1 MKTEINVALKLQKAY
16 ILLKKSFYY
25 ENNSLLHI
33 KYQITKFEAKNNLL
47 DENSRSKFFSE
58 LANTLFN
65 ENFIKNLLNKISYKK
80 IIKKFDENEIENK
93 DKIKYNYIID
103 CPIELHLISLL
114 WILDS
119 GVELDKKIV
128 KNSYGYRLENDKN
141 KSIFK
146 KYIIQYYKW
155 LENGLEIAQDLVER
169 NEDIVLLK
177 MDLKRYYYNI
187 SEENLI
193 TQIKKL
199 NNNIED
205 NNLFNIILK
214 INKKYTEL
222 LKLALPQEEKEGF
235 GEYFLPIGL
244 YSSAVLANFYL
255 KEFDENILNCY
266 PDYYGRY
273 VDDIFIILR
282 ERNTPTSTDAEE
294 YLKNRFPE
302 VFNKEY
308 LSNLKLNFD
317 FKNNNKI
324 IMKTLSGNL
333 KKIKFKE
340 VKEKFLEKPSPFNFL
355 PNEKEIKK
363 LYEKI
368 ALSENKEIRE
378 QKFDVSIY
386 LSKILDI
393 FHSVQEKEFKTELE
407 KLINDI
413 IYFFNEENII
423 KYSIYFQ
430 KIFSILLL
438 NNNPSLFIN
447 LFSQLEKTLSEYSE
461 DIKEYFNLSLKFAL
475 SLNLSFVKKNEKYF
489 INSYFIKDYEEFQVF
504 IEEILNIVNSNMF
517 QGDKVV
523 FPLLNYIKF
532 NDDQTEINFL
542 SDNLFDL
549 KFFKE
554 NQLEL
559 DEEKLKL
566 SPRFIHFN
574 EIGIFLF
581 RKEIINILKEK
592 ETKEDIFNK
601 TTNYFKLNFLESKL
615 KNEQNKEIFKELFSY
630 YKINQNL
637 DFIKF
642 DTKVKR
648 SKFKIGI
655 VSFIVKE
662 KELLDNLDGNQNLT
676 LNKKERLIKILNEAK
691 ENSVDILVFSETSI
705 PIQWLKF
712 MSKFS
717 RENQMIIT
725 GGLDHIFLNDTK
737 KNVGNFLFT
746 IVPFDTQKYKT
757 SFIKFRLKNYYAPG
771 ERKQIIGRKFNIPIL
786 KEKKYDIFSWK
797 GLYFSNFNCFEL
809 ADIESRGLVKNYID
823 LLIASVFN
831 KDINYFTNIL
841 ESTCRDLYVY
851 IAQSNTSIYGDCKIL
866 QPSKKDLMTKAS
878 ISGGLNDN
886 LLIEEINIE
895 NLRNFQLLDYILQ
908 EENKYF
914 KLTPPNLDVEAVK
927 ARKENELNKYLIK
940 KYSKEKYLKI
950 EEKDK
955 ELLKYLI
962 DSLSENEL
970 NDILK
975 FKLTVEEKIKKEKEK
990 EEFDNLF
997 N

>member
-1 MKTEINVALKLQKAY
+1 MEKEIDLSLKLQEAY

-33 KYQITKFEAKNNLL
+33 KFQITKFEAENKLL
-47 DENSRSKFFSE
+47 DKQNREIFFYDLAENINNKVFI
-58 LANTLFN
+58 N
-65 ENFIKNLLNKISYKK
+65 ELLNKISYKK
-80 IIKKFDENEIENK
+80 IIKKYDDNEG
-93 DKIKYNYIID
+93 IKYNYIID
-103 CPIELHLISLL
+103 CPVELHLISIL
-114 WILDS
+114 WILES
-119 GVELDKKIV
+119 GVELDKEIV

-155 LENGLEIAQDLVER
+155 LENGLKIAQELVER
-169 NEDIVLLK
+169 NEDIILLK
-177 MDLKRYYYNI
+177 MDLKRFYYNI

-193 TQIKKL
+193 AQIKKI
-199 NNNIED
+199 NDNIEND
-205 NNLFNIILK
+205 NLFSIILE

-222 LKLALPQEEKEGF
+222 LNQSLPQEEKEGF

-255 KEFDENILNCY
+255 KEFDESIINCY

-282 ERNTPTSTDAEE
+282 ERNISTSTDTYE
-294 YLKNRFPE
+294 YLKKRFPK
-302 VFNKEY
+302 VFDKNY
-308 LSNLKLNFD
+308 LSNLKLDFN

-324 IMKTLSGNL
+324 IMKILSGNL

-355 PNEKEIKK
+355 PNEEEIKK

-393 FHSVQEKEFKTELE
+393 FHSVQGKEFKAEIE

-438 NNNPSLFIN
+438 NNNPSLFIS
-447 LFSQLEKTLSEYSE
+447 LFLQIEKTLDKYSK

-475 SLNLSFVKKNEKYF
+475 SLNPSFIEKNKKYF
-489 INSYFIKDYEEFQVF
+489 INNYFIKDNEEF
-504 IEEILNIVNSNMF
+504 EIFLKETLNIVNSNMF

-532 NDDQTEINFL
+532 NKELMKINFL
-542 SDNLFDL
+542 DNN
-549 KFFKE
+549 FFNLEILKE
-554 NQLEL
+554 NNLEL
-559 DEEKLKL
+559 DVEKLKL

-574 EIGIFLF
+574 EIGIFLL
-581 RKEIINILKEK
+581 RKEIIKILKEE

-601 TTNYFKLNFLESKL
+601 TTKYFKLNFLELKF
-615 KNEQNKEIFKELFSY
+615 KNEQNKKIFKKLFSY
-630 YKINQNL
+630 CKINQNL

-642 DTKVKR
+642 DTKVEK

-655 VSFIVKE
+655 ASFIVKE
-662 KELLDNLDGNQNLT
+662 KDLLDNLDGNQNLT
-676 LNKKERLIKILNEAK
+676 LDKKKRLIKILNEAK
-691 ENSVDILVFSETSI
+691 ENNTDILIFSETSI

-725 GGLDHIFLNDTK
+725 GGLDHIFLNDEK

-746 IVPFDTQKYKT
+746 IIPFDNQKYKT
-757 SFIKFRLKNYYAPG
+757 SFIKFRLKNYYAPR
-771 ERKQIIGRKFNIPIL
+771 ERKEIIGRKFNIPIL

-809 ADIESRGLVKNYID
+809 ADIESRGLVKNYVD

-841 ESTCRDLYVY
+841 ESTCRDLHVY

-878 ISGGLNDN
+878 ISGGISDN
-886 LLIEEINIE
+886 LLVEEIDIE
-895 NLRNFQLLDYILQ
+895 KLRNFQLLDYILQ

-914 KLTPPNLDVEAVK
+914 KLTPPNLDIEVVK
-927 ARKENELNKYLIK
+927 VRKENKLDKYLSK
-940 KYSKEKYLKI
+940 KYSKI
-950 EEKDK
+950 EE
-955 ELLKYLI
+955 
-962 DSLSENEL
+962 N
-970 NDILK
+970 
-975 FKLTVEEKIKKEKEK
+975 EK

>member
-1 MKTEINVALKLQKAY
+1 MLDKQNREIFFDDLAEY
-16 ILLKKSFYY
+16 I
-25 ENNSLLHI
+25 NNEVFI
-33 KYQITKFEAKNNLL
+33 
-47 DENSRSKFFSE
+47 
-58 LANTLFN
+58 N
-65 ENFIKNLLNKISYKK
+65 ELLNKISYKK
-80 IIKKFDENEIENK
+80 IIKKFDENTKE
-93 DKIKYNYIID
+93 IKYNYIID

-114 WILDS
+114 WILNS
-119 GVELDKKIV
+119 GKDIDKSIGKH
-128 KNSYGYRLENDKN
+128 SYGYRLEENID

-146 KYIIQYYKW
+146 KYIKQYHEW
-155 LENGLEIAQDLVER
+155 LENGLKIAEELVER
-169 NEDIVLLK
+169 DENIVLLK
-177 MDLKRYYYNI
+177 IDLKRFYYNI
-187 SEENLI
+187 NKEKLIEE
-193 TQIKKL
+193 
-199 NNNIED
+199 IEEINEKFKED
-205 NNLFNIILK
+205 ELFKIILK
-214 INKKYTEL
+214 INDRYTEL
-222 LKLALPQEEKEGF
+222 LKSNLPDEDKKNF

-244 YSSAVLANFYL
+244 YSSAILSNIYL
-255 KEFDENILNCY
+255 KEFDKNILDCY

-273 VDDIFIILR
+273 VDDIFIVIR
-282 ERNTPTSTDAEE
+282 ERNTLTPTDAEE

-355 PNEKEIKK
+355 PNKKEIKK

-378 QKFDVSIY
+378 QKLDVSIY

-393 FHSVQEKEFKTELE
+393 FHSVQGKEFEAEIE

-413 IYFFNEENII
+413 IYFFNNENII

-447 LFSQLEKTLSEYSE
+447 LFSQLEKTLNEYSE

-489 INSYFIKDYEEFQVF
+489 INSYFIKDHEEFQVF

-532 NDDQTEINFL
+532 NDDQTRINFL

-581 RKEIINILKEK
+581 RKEIINILKEE

-615 KNEQNKEIFKELFSY
+615 KNEQKKEIFKELFSY

-642 DTKVKR
+642 DTKVKK
-648 SKFKIGI
+648 SKFEIGI

-676 LNKKERLIKILNEAK
+676 LNKKKRLIKILNEAK

-725 GGLDHIFLNDTK
+725 GGLDHIFLNDEI

-746 IVPFDTQKYKT
+746 IIPFATKKYKT
-757 SFIKFRLKNYYAPG
+757 SFIKFRLKNFYAPA
-771 ERKQIIGRKFNIPIL
+771 EIKEITGRNFRIPQL

-823 LLIASVFN
+823 LLICSVFN
-831 KDINYFTNIL
+831 KDTHYFNNIL
-841 ESTCRDLYVY
+841 ESSCRDLHVY
-851 IAQSNTSIYGDCKIL
+851 IAQSNTSIYGECKIL
-866 QPSKKDLMTKAS
+866 QPSQKNMMVKAC
-878 ISGGLNDN
+878 ISGGISDN
-886 LLIEEINIE
+886 LLVEEINIE
-895 NLRNFQLLDYILQ
+895 TLRKFQSLNYILQ
-908 EENKYF
+908 EENHNF
-914 KLTPPNLDVEAVK
+914 KLTPPGLDPEAVK
-927 ARKENELNKYLIK
+927 ARKENKLNEYLIK
-940 KYSKEKYLKI
+940 KYPKEKYLKI

-955 ELLKYLI
+955 GLLKYLI

-975 FKLTVEEKIKKEKEK
+975 VKLTVEEKMKKEKEK
-990 EEFDNLF
+990 KEKEKKRI
-997 N
+997 

>member
-1 MKTEINVALKLQKAY
+1 MENEMDLSLKLQEAY

-25 ENNSLLHI
+25 ENNSLLYI
-33 KYQITKFEAKNNLL
+33 KFQIAKFEAENKLL
-47 DENSRSKFFSE
+47 DKQNREIFFDDLAENI
-58 LANTLFN
+58 NN
-65 ENFIKNLLNKISYKK
+65 EVFINELLNEISYKK
-80 IIKKFDENEIENK
+80 IIKKYD
-93 DKIKYNYIID
+93 DKEGIKYNYIID
-103 CPIELHLISLL
+103 CPIELHLISML
-114 WILDS
+114 WILEY
-119 GVELDKKIV
+119 GIELDRKIE

-155 LENGLEIAQDLVER
+155 LESGLEIAQDLVER

-177 MDLKRYYYNI
+177 MDLKRFYYNI
-187 SEENLI
+187 SERNLI

-199 NNNIED
+199 NNNIE
-205 NNLFNIILK
+205 NGNLFNIILK

-255 KEFDENILNCY
+255 KDFDEDILNYY

-282 ERNTPTSTDAEE
+282 ERNSSTSIEAKE
-294 YLKNRFPE
+294 YLEKRFPK
-302 VFNKEY
+302 VFDENY
-308 LSNLKLNFD
+308 LSNLKLDFD
-317 FKNNNKI
+317 FNNNNKI

-393 FHSVQEKEFKTELE
+393 FHSVQGKEFKTELE
-407 KLINDI
+407 KIINDI

-438 NNNPSLFIN
+438 NNDPSLFIS
-447 LFSQLEKTLSEYSE
+447 LFLQLEKTLSEYSE
-461 DIKEYFNLSLKFAL
+461 DVKEYFNLSLKFAL
-475 SLNLSFVKKNEKYF
+475 SLNPSFIEKNKKYF
-489 INSYFIKDYEEFQVF
+489 INNYFIKDKEKFEIF
-504 IEEILNIVNSNMF
+504 IKEILNIVNSNMF

-532 NDDQTEINFL
+532 NKELTKINFL
-542 SDNLFDL
+542 DNNFFSLEI
-549 KFFKE
+549 FKE
-554 NQLEL
+554 NNLEL

-574 EIGIFLF
+574 EIGIFLL
-581 RKEIINILKEK
+581 RKEIIKILKEE

-601 TTNYFKLNFLESKL
+601 TTEYFKLNFLELKF

-630 YKINQNL
+630 CKINQNL

-642 DTKVKR
+642 DTKVKK

-655 VSFIVKE
+655 ASFIVKE
-662 KELLDNLDGNQNLT
+662 KDLLDNLDGNQNLT
-676 LNKKERLIKILNEAK
+676 LDKKKRLIKILNEAK
-691 ENSVDILVFSETSI
+691 ENNTDILIFSETSI

-712 MSKFS
+712 ISKFS

-725 GGLDHIFLNDTK
+725 GGLDHIFLNDEK

-746 IVPFDTQKYKT
+746 IVPFDNQKYKT

-841 ESTCRDLYVY
+841 ESTCRDLHVY

-878 ISGGLNDN
+878 ISGGMSDN
-886 LLIEEINIE
+886 LLVEEIDIE
-895 NLRNFQLLDYILQ
+895 KLRNFQLLDYILQ

-914 KLTPPNLDVEAVK
+914 KLTPPNLDIEAVK
-927 ARKENELNKYLIK
+927 ARKENKLDKYLVK
-940 KYSKEKYLKI
+940 KYSKI
-950 EEKDK
+950 
-955 ELLKYLI
+955 
-962 DSLSENEL
+962 
-970 NDILK
+970 
-975 FKLTVEEKIKKEKEK
+975 
-990 EEFDNLF
+990 EEFDFEDLI
-997 N
+997 

>member
-1 MKTEINVALKLQKAY
+1 MENEMDLSLKLQEAY

-25 ENNSLLHI
+25 ENNSLLYI
-33 KYQITKFEAKNNLL
+33 KFQIAKFEAENKLL
-47 DENSRSKFFSE
+47 DKQNREIFFDDLAENI
-58 LANTLFN
+58 NN
-65 ENFIKNLLNKISYKK
+65 EVFINELLNKISYKK
-80 IIKKFDENEIENK
+80 IIKKYD
-93 DKIKYNYIID
+93 DKEGIKYNYIID
-103 CPIELHLISLL
+103 CPIELHLISML
-114 WILDS
+114 WILEY
-119 GVELDKKIV
+119 GIELDRKIE

-155 LENGLEIAQDLVER
+155 LENGLEIAQDLIER

-177 MDLKRYYYNI
+177 MDLKRFYYNI

-205 NNLFNIILK
+205 NNLFNIILE

-222 LKLALPQEEKEGF
+222 LKLSLSQEEKEGF
-235 GEYFLPIGL
+235 GKYFLPIGL
-244 YSSAVLANFYL
+244 YSSAILANFYL
-255 KEFDENILNCY
+255 KEFDENILNYY

-282 ERNTPTSTDAEE
+282 ERNIPTLIDAEK
-294 YLKNRFPE
+294 YLKKRFPK
-302 VFNKEY
+302 VFAEDY
-308 LSNLKLNFD
+308 LSNLKLDFD

-393 FHSVQEKEFKTELE
+393 FHSVQGKEFKTELE

-413 IYFFNEENII
+413 IYFFNEENIL

-438 NNNPSLFIN
+438 NNDLSLFIT

-461 DIKEYFNLSLKFAL
+461 DVKEYFNLSLKFAL
-475 SLNLSFVKKNEKYF
+475 SLNPSFIEKNKKYF
-489 INSYFIKDYEEFQVF
+489 INSYFIKNKEEF
-504 IEEILNIVNSNMF
+504 EIFVKESLNIVNSNMF

-532 NDDQTEINFL
+532 NKELTKINFL
-542 SDNLFDL
+542 DNNFFSLEI
-549 KFFKE
+549 FKE
-554 NQLEL
+554 NNLEL

-574 EIGIFLF
+574 EIGIFLL
-581 RKEIINILKEK
+581 RKEIIKILKE
-592 ETKEDIFNK
+592 EESKEDIFNK
-601 TTNYFKLNFLESKL
+601 ITKYFKLNFLELKF

-630 YKINQNL
+630 CKINQNL

-642 DTKVKR
+642 DTKVKK

-655 VSFIVKE
+655 ASFIVKE
-662 KELLDNLDGNQNLT
+662 KDLLDNLDGNQNLT
-676 LNKKERLIKILNEAK
+676 LDKKKRLIKILNEAK
-691 ENSVDILVFSETSI
+691 ENNTDILIFSETSI

-725 GGLDHIFLNDTK
+725 GGLDHIFLNDEK

-746 IVPFDTQKYKT
+746 IIPFDNQKYKT

-841 ESTCRDLYVY
+841 ESTCRDLHVY

-878 ISGGLNDN
+878 ISGGMSDN
-886 LLIEEINIE
+886 LLVEEIDIE
-895 NLRNFQLLDYILQ
+895 KLRNFQLLDYILQ

-914 KLTPPNLDVEAVK
+914 KLTPPNLDIEAVK
-927 ARKENELNKYLIK
+927 ARKENKLDKYLAK
-940 KYSKEKYLKI
+940 KYSKI
-950 EEKDK
+950 E
-955 ELLKYLI
+955 
-962 DSLSENEL
+962 
-970 NDILK
+970 
-975 FKLTVEEKIKKEKEK
+975 
-990 EEFDNLF
+990 EEFDFEDLI
-997 N
+997 